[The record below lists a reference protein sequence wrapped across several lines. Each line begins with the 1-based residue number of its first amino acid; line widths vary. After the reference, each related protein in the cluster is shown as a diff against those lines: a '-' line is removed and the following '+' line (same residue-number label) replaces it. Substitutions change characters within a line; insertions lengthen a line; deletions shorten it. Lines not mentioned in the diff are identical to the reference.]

1 MKGGHPRG
9 FLLSVLF
16 LVFPSA
22 ATLPLGLPSAAA
34 EDQILQLK
42 VKVGEKAPDFV
53 LPSADG
59 NSVRL
64 SDYVGHNVLIDF
76 YRGYW

>member
-1 MKGGHPRG
+1 MKREHPGG

-16 LVFPSA
+16 LIFPSA
-22 ATLPLGLPSAAA
+22 ATPPLGPPSAAA
-34 EDQILQLK
+34 EDQILQPK